1 MTDRP
6 LLAARKHSERPHVLI
21 ISDDPDLA
29 GFLNEGLPLGGFWTT
44 VIASGLQALEV
55 FRLRQFEIVV
65 LDYGLHSFDAIELA
79 RRLRGMSSRAG
90 QTAPRT
96 TAPIVLIS
104 DTPVNDDP
112 ELLSQLGINL
122 ALHAP
127 IDLDDL
133 VPNLHQ
139 VFDDW
144 RTQYPTVPFSDNPSR
159 DTP

>member
-6 LLAARKHSERPHVLI
+6 LLTARKHSERPHVLI
-21 ISDDPDLA
+21 VCDDPDLA

-65 LDYGLHSFDAIELA
+65 LDHGLRSFDAIELA
-79 RRLRGMSSRAG
+79 RRLRGISNRSGAA
-90 QTAPRT
+90 TPRT

-104 DTPVNDDP
+104 DAPVDNDP
-112 ELLSQLGINL
+112 ELLTQLGISL

-133 VPNLHQ
+133 VPQLHQ

-144 RTQYPTVPFSDNPSR
+144 RVQYPTVPFSDNPSR
-159 DTP
+159 NTL